1 MITLAAPK
9 PNMVALR
16 GLKLAHGT
24 AAAAWYMVCGMWA
37 RCTKA
42 LSTRH
47 EDCERFRHDNTDTEK
62 DSDQLTDRLTDTE
75 I

>member
-1 MITLAAPK
+1 
-9 PNMVALR
+9 MVALR